1 MTNIDQIE
9 QYLMDKYG
17 TIDSYCIDGKYW
29 LYSEDTSYSSPR
41 YVSREID
48 NDYTEISFE
57 FFSKNILKS
66 NKDMNK
72 KQNFSISGSLALK
85 KAFVE
90 EVGLPTL
97 SQNSVNTNLTAWDS
111 GKGLQGGALVP
122 SSGTVLFNLP
132 EDWDKALEYVKEYFK
147 EELKFKVGDWVIGW
161 HSDYN
166 NYKNKPW
173 KINKIKNCSREKIG
187 LIPENDSQ
195 ALTYSNN
202 VRLVTPEE
210 IKSIQTKTIT
220 IGDTRI
226 LFTISKGKIVADG
239 TEFSITDWRN
249 IKYKMSDVA
258 NLHKYSVT
266 FPTVKVGCTTITL
279 DEVNLIIDTY
289 NKLND

>member
-1 MTNIDQIE
+1 M
-9 QYLMDKYG
+9 
-17 TIDSYCIDGKYW
+17 
-29 LYSEDTSYSSPR
+29 
-41 YVSREID
+41 
-48 NDYTEISFE
+48 
-57 FFSKNILKS
+57 
-66 NKDMNK
+66 
-72 KQNFSISGSLALK
+72 
-85 KAFVE
+85 
-90 EVGLPTL
+90 
-97 SQNSVNTNLTAWDS
+97 
-111 GKGLQGGALVP
+111 
-122 SSGTVLFNLP
+122 
-132 EDWDKALEYVKEYFK
+132 
-147 EELKFKVGDWVIGW
+147 
-161 HSDYN
+161 
-166 NYKNKPW
+166 